1 MPPTSS
7 DRPTASIGGGCSEET
22 RPGTRRGWNSNT
34 TPPSTPKKRFEL
46 GGGRGEL
53 GGGRFELGLGGGG
66 EGEEGRR
73 HLMPKVN
80 LHPEM
85 KKWLS

>member
-7 DRPTASIGGGCSEET
+7 KQPTASIGGGCSEET
-22 RPGTRRGWNSNT
+22 RPGTRRGGNGNT

-53 GGGRFELGLGGGG
+53 GGGRGELGLGGG
-66 EGEEGRR
+66 EDEKSRKL
-73 HLMPKVN
+73 LMPKLN